1 MCSTSGMHG
10 ARPRGLDLSLAA
22 IYDKVLKRKDFWG
35 VVNKEGKEKGKYKT
49 TEDNGKRKR
58 VYPPV
63 LYVWGDTDGK
73 SRQDKS

>member
-1 MCSTSGMHG
+1 MCSTSGMRV

-22 IYDKVLKRKDFWG
+22 IFDKALTRKDFPG
-35 VVNKEGKEKGKYKT
+35 VVNKEKGKGNKT
-49 TEDNGKRKR
+49 VMEDNGKRKR

-63 LYVWGDTDGK
+63 LYVWGNTDGK